1 MGSAPEEERRWTE
14 AALWIGI
21 DVAKAWL
28 DVADAGTER
37 PWRVA
42 NDATGI
48 AAVVETLAARSP
60 RLIVLEPTG
69 GLETAVV
76 AALAAAGQVVA
87 VVNPAQVRAF
97 AAAHGQRAKTDALDA
112 RLLARFAERM
122 RPPARPLPDAATQEL
137 RGILARRRQVVEM
150 HTAEVNRRPTTAPS
164 LLPRLEAHLGV
175 PGSGTR
181 RARCGRWNAPF
192 SASPVWQAKEAL
204 LCSIPGI
211 GPVVARTLLAELPE
225 LGTLTRQEAA
235 ALVGVAPLNR
245 DSGRTQRPRSIGGGR
260 GGVRAMLYMAALTA
274 ARCDPGMQAYY
285 ERLGTARQTHHGRPR
300 GLHAQAADHRQ
311 RHPARRGGVASPRRR
326 RGLTRNTVA
335 PASARVGAACAPDAV
350 PHSAGDGSHRRPD
363 HGRVRVPA

>member
-1 MGSAPEEERRWTE
+1 MTE

-112 RLLARFAERM
+112 RLLARYGERM

-164 LLPRLEAHLGV
+164 LLPRLEAH
-175 PGSGTR
+175 
-181 RARCGRWNAPF
+181 RAYLEAELAELDRALERAIQ
-192 SASPVWQAKEAL
+192 ASPVWQAKAAL

-225 LGTLTRQEAA
+225 LGTVTRQEAA

-260 GGVRAMLYMAALTA
+260 GGVRAALYMAALTA
-274 ARCDPGMQAYY
+274 ARCDPGMQAFYDRL
-285 ERLGTARQTHHGRPR
+285 ERHGNPTKVALVACMRKLLTIANAILRDGVAWRP
-300 GLHAQAADHRQ
+300 Q
-311 RHPARRGGVASPRRR
+311 GGVA
-326 RGLTRNTVA
+326 A
-335 PASARVGAACAPDAV
+335 
-350 PHSAGDGSHRRPD
+350 
-363 HGRVRVPA
+363 